1 MTIENSFTVKA
12 KRTDHPNSSKYPGR
26 PSMEF
31 GRAVTNFLS
40 DIGPENT
47 EDFVAGK
54 YIFEEELSA
63 EFFDS
68 LQEGDVVGLGLLRG
82 LNEVG
87 ENEYNEGAAYK
98 FKILEIL
105 KDKDIVRARNVTFES
120 KKRTQGTSNYKGQEV
135 ELAFEDLSCA
145 LGMGFGEI
153 LERDGKPF
161 GVPEEIELTIKI
173 DPRLLKKQ
181 DEEPAKETQDSTGDS
196 SLGPDVSASQTNQ
209 QP

>member
-12 KRTDHPNSSKYPGR
+12 KRTEHPNASKYPGR

-47 EDFVAGK
+47 EDFIAGK

-68 LQEGDVVGLGLLRG
+68 IQEGDVVGLGLLRG

-87 ENEYNEGAAYK
+87 ENEYNECAAYK

-105 KDKDIVRARNVTFES
+105 KDKDIMRARNVTFEN
-120 KKRTQGTSNYKGQEV
+120 KKRTQRADAYKGQEV

-145 LGMGFGEI
+145 LGMGYGEI
-153 LERDGKPF
+153 LEREGKPF
-161 GVPEEIELTIKI
+161 GVPEEMEVTIKI
-173 DPRLLKKQ
+173 DPSLLKKK
-181 DEEPAKETQDSTGDS
+181 DENVSTEEAAETTAPATTA
-196 SLGPDVSASQTNQ
+196 PTNE